1 MKKNICIFEDEFYKN
16 LLPLVYLR
24 PVYELKCGIFSLKE
38 KIKYYFGKQN
48 YFLRSRKLLQEYLR
62 EKYSNEVV
70 NDLPDDETIFIN
82 GRILINHNLYRTIS
96 KLKINQALVT
106 QGKIVA
112 AFLDKENV
120 KTLKSTKSDFYDFEK
135 LTFEKIKVEAE
146 LINYPWNLINA
157 NVEEISKD
165 FEYFKTKRKATNVFR
180 NVILINRKN
189 IFISKDATI
198 FPFVTFDASKGPI
211 IVDKD
216 AKILSH
222 SFIEGPAYIG
232 KNSLVKAHTS
242 IYHGTSIGEFCK
254 VGGEIECSIIHSYS
268 NKQHEGFLGHSYL
281 ASWINLGAGTNNS
294 DLKNNYSKVSI
305 MINGEQ
311 INSGSQFLGVIIG
324 DHTKTAIN
332 TKINTGSVFGI
343 CCNIFGNDFPPKYLP
358 SFSWGGS
365 ESISNYD
372 FNKFIDTAQIVMS
385 RRNIQLTL
393 SEKILLQNIYEL
405 ILNEKK

>member
-38 KIKYYFGKQN
+38 KIKFYFGKQN
-48 YFLRSRKLLQEYLR
+48 YFLHSRKLLQEYLR
-62 EKYSNEVV
+62 EKYVNEFV
-70 NDLPDDETIFIN
+70 NDLPDDEIIFIN

-112 AFLDKENV
+112 AFLDQDNV
-120 KTLKSTKSDFYDFEK
+120 KTIKNLKSDFYDFEN
-135 LTFEKIKVEAE
+135 LTLEKIEVEAE
-146 LINYPWNLINA
+146 LINYTWDLINA
-157 NVEEISKD
+157 NAEQISKD
-165 FEYFKTKRKATNVFR
+165 FEYFKTKRKATKVFR
-180 NVILINRKN
+180 NVVLMNRKN
-189 IFISKDATI
+189 IFISKDSTI

-222 SFIEGPAYIG
+222 TFIEGPAYIG
-232 KNSLVKAHTS
+232 KNSLVKAHSS

-254 VGGEIECSIIHSYS
+254 VGGEIECTIIHSYS

-305 MINGEQ
+305 MINGER

-372 FNKFIDTAQIVMS
+372 FNKFIDTAQIVKS
-385 RRNIQLTL
+385 RRNVQLTL

>member
-135 LTFEKIKVEAE
+135 LTLEKIKVEAE
-146 LINYPWNLINA
+146 LINYPWDLINA
-157 NVEEISKD
+157 NAEQISKD

-198 FPFVTFDASKGPI
+198 FPFVTFDASKGAI

-216 AKILSH
+216 AKILPH

-393 SEKILLQNIYEL
+393 SEKILLQKIYEL